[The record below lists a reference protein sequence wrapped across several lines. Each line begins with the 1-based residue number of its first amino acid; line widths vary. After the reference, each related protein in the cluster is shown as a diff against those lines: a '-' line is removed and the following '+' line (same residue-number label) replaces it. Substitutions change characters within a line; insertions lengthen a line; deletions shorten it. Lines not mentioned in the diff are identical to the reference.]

1 MSRHLQLL
9 ACVHGSELVVLVV
22 HKMPIKL
29 GNYPAP
35 NHGAALNDDQRAH
48 PFPAM
53 MPWSSRERRP
63 KTPFAS
69 SFSECRR
76 MQRKQAAASVFLAR
90 QRLIQQ
96 GQQQQQQ

>member
-35 NHGAALNDDQRAH
+35 NHGAALNDDQRA
-48 PFPAM
+48 
-53 MPWSSRERRP
+53 
-63 KTPFAS
+63 T
-69 SFSECRR
+69 SFSCHD
-76 MQRKQAAASVFLAR
+76 ALVVA
-90 QRLIQQ
+90 
-96 GQQQQQQ
+96 